1 MFPIKMGRCV
11 KTDKTVFLDPAT
23 MNTHCHILGKTGK
36 GKTESAVKPILTQR
50 WLGNDPPCTSFVI
63 DAMGGLSRDL
73 LSWFA
78 HPTMCTDELRSRLL
92 YIAPSKTDTILPFN
106 PLTFNND
113 DELFYNTGRAVEVIQ
128 RAWSSQDTD
137 SMPRFK
143 QWLTNAFLSTAA
155 MHYPPAMAEFLL
167 RPGTEQH
174 EQMMRQIPERLRLVW
189 AEVLN
194 AGGNMKM
201 QLLESTRNRTAP
213 FFDCRIL
220 QLMLSQQQSRFNV
233 EDLIRKK
240 MIVII
245 NLAEEEIIDA
255 QIASTIGGLFVNEI
269 LQKARNLPP
278 ELVKPT
284 ILCLDEFQ
292 NFVGK
297 DLLAAI
303 PEVRQRGIELILAH
317 QSLSQL
323 KRGDI
328 DLSSIIWQCSNRFM
342 FASSAEDADIIAHEL
357 ASLTFDP
364 MKLKEELFTYRQKKI
379 GQHIE
384 WLQSVGHT
392 TTRSTASDTS
402 VSTSTSSGRSES
414 KPDSGESGSSTTSS
428 NESESRG
435 RSDKEAVSS
444 GHSVSWSQTLVDDW
458 EEFYETSSKT
468 YFTFTEQ
475 FQEWAKLIRKLK
487 TGEMICEFKD
497 DPELYL
503 VRGEM
508 IEVIETSELLELK
521 AKLLEENFQ
530 QEYFISREK
539 AERDWEELVENLRL
553 GRTPKIIEGEAHRIE
568 NQPADSDDNEQAAKD
583 VFR

>member
-1 MFPIKMGRCV
+1 
-11 KTDKTVFLDPAT
+11 
-23 MNTHCHILGKTGK
+23 
-36 GKTESAVKPILTQR
+36 
-50 WLGNDPPCTSFVI
+50 
-63 DAMGGLSRDL
+63 
-73 LSWFA
+73 
-78 HPTMCTDELRSRLL
+78 
-92 YIAPSKTDTILPFN
+92 
-106 PLTFNND
+106 LTFNND

-155 MHYPPAMAEFLL
+155 MNYPPAMAEFLL

-174 EQMMRQIPERLRLVW
+174 EQMMRQIPQRLRLIW
-189 AEVLN
+189 AEVLG

-220 QLMLSQQQSRFNV
+220 QLMLSQQKNRFNV
-233 EDLIRKK
+233 EELIRDKK
-240 MIVII
+240 IVII
-245 NLAEEEIIDA
+245 NLAQEEIIDA

-278 ELVKPT
+278 DLVKPT

-292 NFVGK
+292 NFIGK
-297 DLLAAI
+297 DLLTAI

-323 KRGDI
+323 VRGDT

-342 FASSAEDADIIAHEL
+342 FSNSAEDADIIANEL
-357 ASLTFDP
+357 ASLSFDP
-364 MKLKEELFTYRQKKI
+364 MKLKEELFSYRQKKI

-384 WLQSVGHT
+384 WLKSTGQT
-392 TTRSTASDTS
+392 TTRSSATD
-402 VSTSTSSGRSES
+402 VSFGSNSSSGRSKS
-414 KPDSGESGSSTTSS
+414 DPDSGEGGSSSTST
-428 NESESRG
+428 NEGTSQG
-435 RSDKEAVSS
+435 RSNKEAVSS
-444 GHSVSWSQTLVDDW
+444 GESISWSQTLVDDW

-468 YFTFTEQ
+468 YFTFAEQ

-487 TGEMICEFKD
+487 TGEMVCEFKD

-503 VRGEM
+503 VKGEM
-508 IEVIETSELLELK
+508 IEIIETPELLELK
-521 AKLLEENFQ
+521 DKLLEENFKQ
-530 QEYFISREK
+530 HYFISREK
-539 AERDWEELVENLRL
+539 AERDWEEMVENLRL
-553 GRTPKIIEGEAHRIE
+553 GRTPKIIEGEARRIE
-568 NQPADSDDNEQAAKD
+568 DQSSKLDDDTSSHD

>member
-1 MFPIKMGRCV
+1 MFPIKMGRCL
-11 KTDKTVFLDPAT
+11 KTGKPIFLDPAT
-23 MNTHCHILGKTGK
+23 MSTHCHILGKTGK

-50 WLGNDPPCTSFVI
+50 WLNNDPPCTSFVI
-63 DAMGGLSRDL
+63 DKMGGLSRDL

-92 YIAPSKTDTILPFN
+92 YIAPKKVDTILPFN

-128 RAWSSQDTD
+128 RAWSSQNTD
-137 SMPRFK
+137 AMPRFK

-174 EQMMRQIPERLRLVW
+174 EQMMRQIPDRLRLIW

-213 FFDCRIL
+213 FFDCRVL

-233 EDLIRKK
+233 EQLIRDK

-245 NLAEEEIIDA
+245 DVSEGGIIDA
-255 QIASTIGGLFVNEI
+255 QIASTIGSLFVNEI
-269 LQKARNLPP
+269 LQTARNLPP

-284 ILCLDEFQ
+284 ILALDEFQ
-292 NFVGK
+292 AFVGP

-303 PEVRQRGIELILAH
+303 PEVRQLGIELVLAH

-323 KRGDI
+323 IRGET

-342 FASSAEDADIIAHEL
+342 FANSAEDADIIANEL

-364 MKLKEELFTYRQKKI
+364 MKLKEELFSYRQKKI

-384 WLQSVGHT
+384 WLKSVGQT
-392 TTRSTASDTS
+392 NTRSTAIDTS
-402 VSTSTSSGRSES
+402 VSTNTSSGRSKS
-414 KPDSGESGSSTTSS
+414 KPDSGEGGNSGTSS
-428 NESESRG
+428 NEGETRGHSE
-435 RSDKEAVSS
+435 KEAVSS
-444 GHSVSWSQTLVDDW
+444 GESVSWSQTLVDDW
-458 EEFYETSSKT
+458 EEFYETSSKS
-468 YFTFTEQ
+468 YFTFSEQ
-475 FQEWAKLIRKLK
+475 FQEYAKMIRKLK

-497 DPELYL
+497 DSELYH
-503 VRGEM
+503 VKGEM

-521 AKLLEENFQ
+521 AKLLEENFKK
-530 QEYFISREK
+530 EYFISREK
-539 AERDWEELVENLRL
+539 AERDWEEMVENLRL
-553 GRTPKIIEGEAHRIE
+553 GRTPKVIEGEVRRAE
-568 NQPADSDDNEQAAKD
+568 NQSPDSDDEDTTSQD